1 MKTNAKNEIP
11 QRNINQSEIIIG
23 DKKLSVEYYV

>member
-11 QRNINQSEIIIG
+11 QQNINQSEIIIG
-23 DKKLSVEYYV
+23 DKKLPVECYL